1 MNHADIFTLIPISDE
16 EYSIINNAKICN
28 FYLIEITVR
37 INAKNNLGIKSFK
50 IIKSTFCQAMKNLG
64 I

>member
-1 MNHADIFTLIPISDE
+1 MQYFAE

-37 INAKNNLGIKSFK
+37 INAKIIWELNYVK
-50 IIKSTFCQAMKNLG
+50 IIKSTFCQTIKNLG